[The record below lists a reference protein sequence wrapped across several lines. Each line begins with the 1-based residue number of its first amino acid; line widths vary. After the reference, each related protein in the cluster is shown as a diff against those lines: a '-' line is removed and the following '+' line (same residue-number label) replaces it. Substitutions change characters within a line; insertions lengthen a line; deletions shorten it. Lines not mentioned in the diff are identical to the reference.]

1 MDVIEIGTDG
11 CFELP
16 EVPVEP
22 EVWKPQQTKPKEN
35 KPTAPTPDK
44 SANNTPSKVFKAQSL
59 VELKGLKTEDLNGR
73 QATVISYDKAAG
85 RYVVALADSD
95 KNIKIRPENL
105 FHAKVSTEPSQPQ
118 PAAEPQHTSGSPTV
132 AAVPAKDTTETTTVV
147 LDPKTRTVVVK
158 VKFSALE
165 SSEGITLQVSKTD
178 LILKGKA
185 NDDLFVKAEFPVPV
199 QPGKAT
205 SKFFKK
211 SKTMK
216 ISIPAAQ
223 VKP

>member
-1 MDVIEIGTDG
+1 
-11 CFELP
+11 
-16 EVPVEP
+16 VPVEP

-44 SANNTPSKVFKAQSL
+44 SAHNVPSKVFKAQSR

-73 QATVISYDKAAG
+73 QATVVSYDKTAG

-105 FHAKVSTEPSQPQ
+105 FHVKVTATEPSQPE
-118 PAAEPQHTSGSPTV
+118 PAAEPQHKIGVDSTPIATV
-132 AAVPAKDTTETTTVV
+132 IATDNEEKATVV
-147 LDPKTRTVVVK
+147 LDPKTNNVVVK
-158 VKFSALE
+158 VKCPTLD

-185 NDDLFVKAEFPVPV
+185 GSDLFVKAEFPVPV
-199 QPGKAT
+199 QPTKAT